1 MLTKCFS
8 QETIKK
14 QVDENESA
22 KMRKEVSENKSDKK
36 KKILT
41 PGLDVFKIL
50 TTTLVPRPRQKLNH
64 FKIPRKV
71 MFVLHIYH
79 FLFKNIM
86 NWVMQKCG
94 NQ

>member
-36 KKILT
+36 KN
-41 PGLDVFKIL
+41 PNSRFGCV
-50 TTTLVPRPRQKLNH
+50 
-64 FKIPRKV
+64 
-71 MFVLHIYH
+71 
-79 FLFKNIM
+79 
-86 NWVMQKCG
+86 
-94 NQ
+94 